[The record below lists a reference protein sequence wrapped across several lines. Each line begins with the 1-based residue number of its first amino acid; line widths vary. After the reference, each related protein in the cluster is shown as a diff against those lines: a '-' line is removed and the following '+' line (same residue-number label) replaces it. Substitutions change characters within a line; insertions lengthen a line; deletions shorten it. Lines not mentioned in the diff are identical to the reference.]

1 MHKNLQ
7 MPSTWKDKMS
17 DYYGVSRRRL
27 VGEVWFWIL
36 VILLIVGVVGIGLWG
51 FGVFTSDIKGA
62 GGAIKQRNSTVN
74 RVQKQEQFE
83 QLAADYDGY
92 IVKINGLVIAVKTS
106 TDPTDKSL
114 RQTELVGMRQV
125 CVDAA
130 QQFNAESRKYTSR
143 VWKSAGLPATLDPE
157 GCVS

>member
-1 MHKNLQ
+1 
-7 MPSTWKDKMS
+7 MS
-17 DYYGVSRRRL
+17 DIYGVPRRRL
-27 VGEVWFWIL
+27 VGEVWFWI
-36 VILLIVGVVGIGLWG
+36 VIVFATVAVIGIGAWA
-51 FGVFTSDIKGA
+51 FGIFTSDVRGA

-74 RVQKQEQFE
+74 RVQKQEMFE

-92 IVKINGLVIAVKTS
+92 IVKIHGLVVAVKTT

-114 RQTELVGMRQV
+114 RETELVGLRQV

-143 VWKSAGLPATLDPE
+143 VWKSAGLPASLDAE
-157 GCVS
+157 ECNQ

>member
-1 MHKNLQ
+1 M
-7 MPSTWKDKMS
+7 STFGSKREHFTLF
-17 DYYGVSRRRL
+17 GVGAAWL
-27 VGEVWFWIL
+27 
-36 VILLIVGVVGIGLWG
+36 IGLVVLGGAVSVGLWA
-51 FGVFTSDIKGA
+51 FGVFASDIEGA

-74 RVQKQEQFE
+74 RVQKQEMFE

-92 IVKINGLVIAVKTS
+92 LVKIGGLVLAVKTT

-114 RQTELVGMRQV
+114 RQTELVGLRQV

-130 QQFNAESRKYTSR
+130 QQFNAESKKYTSR
-143 VWKSAGLPATLDPE
+143 VWKSTGLPVALDPE

>member
-1 MHKNLQ
+1 V
-7 MPSTWKDKMS
+7 SEI
-17 DYYGVSRRRL
+17 YGASRRRII
-27 VGEVWFWIL
+27 GETWFWIVA
-36 VILLIVGVVGIGLWG
+36 VIVVIAVVGIGAWA

-74 RVQKQEQFE
+74 RVQKQEMFE

-92 IVKINGLVIAVKTS
+92 LIKVSQLKLVVATTS
-106 TDPTDKSL
+106 SDIDKEL
-114 RQTELVGMRQV
+114 RTTELLGVQQI

-143 VWKSAGLPATLDPE
+143 VWKSAGLPASLDAKE
-157 GCVS
+157 C

>member
-74 RVQKQEQFE
+74 RVQKQEMFE

-92 IVKINGLVIAVKTS
+92 LIKISQLKLVVATTS
-106 TDPTDKSL
+106 SDIDKEL
-114 RQTELVGMRQV
+114 RTTELLGVQQI

-130 QQFNAESRKYTSR
+130 QNFNAESRKYTSR
-143 VWKSAGLPATLDPE
+143 VWKSAGLPASLDPKE
-157 GCVS
+157 C